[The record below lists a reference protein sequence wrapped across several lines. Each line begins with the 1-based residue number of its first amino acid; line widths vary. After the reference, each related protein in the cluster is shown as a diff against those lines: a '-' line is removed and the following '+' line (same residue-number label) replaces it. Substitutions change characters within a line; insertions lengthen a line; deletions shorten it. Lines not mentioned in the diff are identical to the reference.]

1 VLVLQVESILDE
13 ATAELGKMEF
23 SPVLGT
29 IDFSIKIKKRV
40 PLHTSLLIKCEVGN
54 LRSFEIPATVF
65 SSQLRS
71 LEVD

>member
-1 VLVLQVESILDE
+1 VLVLKVESILDE

-40 PLHTSLLIKCEVGN
+40 PLHTSLLIKCEVSNN
-54 LRSFEIPATVF
+54 LPSSEIPA
-65 SSQLRS
+65 S
-71 LEVD
+71 LCFGF